1 MSIVK
6 SESREN
12 FFRIEDGVVL
22 KPPKTLLALY
32 QRKGLDVARAG
43 DRSPF
48 SDSNDKR
55 KAS

>member
-1 MSIVK
+1 MSIVQNETR
-6 SESREN
+6 ES

-32 QRKGLDVARAG
+32 QREGLDVARAG

-48 SDSNDKR
+48 SDSNDKQ